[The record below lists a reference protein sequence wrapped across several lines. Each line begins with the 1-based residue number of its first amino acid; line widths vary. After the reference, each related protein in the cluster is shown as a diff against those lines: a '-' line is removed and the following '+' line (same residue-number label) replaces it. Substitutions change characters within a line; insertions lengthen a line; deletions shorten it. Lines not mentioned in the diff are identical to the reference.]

1 MTGQYPLTRISDR
14 LYCCLCECPT
24 LGPTCAGLCVS
35 GLGLHYTKCI
45 LWQGQSRGQCR
56 LHTFTY
62 TCPSGTLSLSW
73 SKAFRL
79 CWDFSGLH
87 PHGVAVRSGSP
98 SALVPLLEEHQLS
111 RNTAGLWALPAFWK
125 HMCGSVSNT
134 TQFFLSCCCLVF
146 RDSHLNFSHSILYVF
161 TCLFHMFDYAFE
173 SCLHL
178 ETCEYTQFTERLIS
192 VWEMATVLLCKHLW
206 ATLLR
211 GSHLCNFLP
220 KHHSLFASLEQI
232 CNVNSLAVAA
242 ECLLSCVSY

>member
-1 MTGQYPLTRISDR
+1 MSVPHLDPHAPAFVCLDWDYITQSASCGRVRAEVGAGYILSLTHVPVARWVFHGVKLLGCVGIFRACILMVLQWDQVQLLRWSHCWR
-14 LYCCLCECPT
+14 STSSAEIQQAFELCLPFESICVAVCPT
-24 LGPTCAGLCVS
+24 
-35 GLGLHYTKCI
+35 
-45 LWQGQSRGQCR
+45 QRN
-56 LHTFTY
+56 
-62 TCPSGTLSLSW
+62 
-73 SKAFRL
+73 
-79 CWDFSGLH
+79 FSF
-87 PHGVAVRSGSP
+87 S
-98 SALVPLLEEHQLS
+98 
-111 RNTAGLWALPAFWK
+111 
-125 HMCGSVSNT
+125 
-134 TQFFLSCCCLVF
+134 CCLVF
-146 RDSHLNFSHSILYVF
+146 KDSHLNFSHSILYVF

>member
-1 MTGQYPLTRISDR
+1 MKRQQGILQFTNKLHHPKWIWNTETVSFTRNLIIITYKKKIGTHWTTCTLIQISVTGQYPLTRISLR

-45 LWQGQSRGQCR
+45 LWQGQSRGRCQ

-79 CWDFSGLH
+79 CWDFSGLQ

-111 RNTAGLWALPAFWK
+111 RNTVGLWALPAFGN
-125 HMCGSVSNT
+125 HMCGSVSNS
-134 TQFFLSCCCLVF
+134 TQFFFQL
-146 RDSHLNFSHSILYVF
+146 
-161 TCLFHMFDYAFE
+161 
-173 SCLHL
+173 
-178 ETCEYTQFTERLIS
+178 
-192 VWEMATVLLCKHLW
+192 
-206 ATLLR
+206 
-211 GSHLCNFLP
+211 
-220 KHHSLFASLEQI
+220 
-232 CNVNSLAVAA
+232 
-242 ECLLSCVSY
+242 LLSCV